1 VKRIVALF
9 SFAFATAAAVAAIVG
24 PPVAAQVAFVQKE
37 VGAPYVKDASPYLA
51 YVQLGQAAAE
61 KLVQGVDYSGRIYI
75 DPAKFPNNSVLTWSL
90 PFRPSASG
98 APWGYVHLTRGR
110 PSGGVPKLVDPV
122 RRLSEVRELT
132 LSLDAVM
139 SPVGDASVLS
149 DTFLYKDV
157 TLSQAVLELGV
168 FPYTGPAARAFI
180 LKSEPIRTG
189 AYKDSQG
196 RVWIAR
202 RVGTYCMFML
212 DSGDALKGDIDLKGF
227 FDFLMG
233 AGLAT
238 GDMVYPG
245 TALGVEPAYGAGML
259 RLNSFAV
266 SDR

>member
-1 VKRIVALF
+1 MIRPVAHLAAALALF
-9 SFAFATAAAVAAIVG
+9 SGVFLSGAE
-24 PPVAAQVAFVQKE
+24 AAQAQSLVQKE
-37 VGAPYVKDASPYLA
+37 AGAPYVAAGSPYLA

-61 KLVQGVDYSGRIYI
+61 KLVQGTDYSGRIYL
-75 DPAKFPNNSVLTWSL
+75 DAAKFPNNSVLTWSL

-98 APWGYVHLTRGR
+98 APWGYLHLTRGR
-110 PSGGVPKLVDPV
+110 PSGGLPKLVDPV
-122 RRLSEVRELT
+122 RKLSEVKELT

-149 DTFLYKDV
+149 DTFLYRDAA
-157 TLSQAVLELGV
+157 LSQAVLELGI
-168 FPYTGPAARAFI
+168 FPYAGATARAFI

-196 RVWIAR
+196 RVWVAR

-238 GDMVYPG
+238 GEMVYPG

-259 RLNSFAV
+259 RLNTFSV